1 MLFAL
6 EGQVSKME
14 VVMGEVKDRF
24 KEFKANI
31 KELRSRD
38 GKLYGKMQSILNE
51 SVDMLNQQDVM
62 LKNLVKVLKQR
73 YKGLR
78 MSFSHLRC
86 DEKLSGMAIST
97 WMKFQKQ
104 LYLKYVNDETRAK
117 LRSGKEAFLAFLND
131 LKPWA
136 KLEL

>member
-1 MLFAL
+1 MRDMLFAL

-62 LKNLVKVLKQR
+62 LKNLVKVLK
-73 YKGLR
+73 
-78 MSFSHLRC
+78 
-86 DEKLSGMAIST
+86 
-97 WMKFQKQ
+97 
-104 LYLKYVNDETRAK
+104 
-117 LRSGKEAFLAFLND
+117 
-131 LKPWA
+131 
-136 KLEL
+136 